1 MKHNYDQRFFRTVSN
16 APGGETGA
24 ETVFHYRQEGE
35 VVWATYKGG
44 EVVFGTLLA
53 TADEEGRLDMRYQQ
67 LNRRGEWRMGR
78 CLSVPEVLA
87 DGRYRLHESWQW
99 LTGDRSSGTS
109 IIEEFRAGDHPIH
122 S

>member
-35 VVWATYKGG
+35 VVWGTYEGG

-53 TADEEGRLDMRYQQ
+53 KADEEGRLDMRYQQ

-78 CLSVPEVLA
+78 CRSVPEVLA
-87 DGRYRLHESWQW
+87 DGRYRLHEEWQW

-109 IIEEFRAGDHPIH
+109 IVEEFREGGHRT
-122 S
+122 